1 MRDDVKRLIYDAD
14 KYKTQEELD
23 EILCEQLDLD
33 RYPITR
39 KEIKTLKGNR
49 IKAIKRRTEIVEKNR
64 AV

>member
-1 MRDDVKRLIYDAD
+1 MREDIKKLIYDAD

-23 EILCEQLDLD
+23 KILCEQIDLEV
-33 RYPITR
+33 YPITR

-49 IKAIKRRTEIVEKNR
+49 IKAIKRRTEIVEKQR